1 MATVTP
7 LRQPDSDPPAP
18 ALHARAM
25 DNLAF
30 IRDTMESAGAFTAVS
45 GRGMIIVGFTALG
58 AAAVAAQQPTPQRWL
73 YTWLAAAVLAPIIQL
88 WGIARKVRS
97 AQTPILRGSAR
108 KFLLSFV
115 PPMLAGAL
123 LTIVFYRADLVPML
137 PALWL
142 LLYGAAI
149 VAAGAFS
156 VQIVPVLGAAFM
168 LAGAVSFFAP
178 TEWNNWI
185 MAGAF
190 GGLHIAFGIPIAR
203 RYGG

>member
-7 LRQPDSDPPAP
+7 LRQPDNDPPAP

-30 IRDTMESAGAFTAVS
+30 IRDTMETAGAFTAVS
-45 GRGMIIVGFTALG
+45 GQGMIVVGFTALA

-73 YTWLAAAVLAPIIQL
+73 YAWLAAAVLAPIIQL
-88 WGIARKVRS
+88 WAIARKVRT
-97 AQTPILRGSAR
+97 AQTPILQGSAR

-123 LTIVFYRADLVPML
+123 LTAVFYRADLVPML

-156 VQIVPVLGAAFM
+156 VRIVPVLGAAFM

-178 TEWNNWI
+178 PEWNNWI

>member
-7 LRQPDSDPPAP
+7 LRQPDKDPPGP

-30 IRDTMESAGAFTAVS
+30 IRDTMETAGAFTAVS
-45 GRGMIIVGFTALG
+45 GRGMIVVGFTALA

-88 WGIARKVRS
+88 WAIARKVRS

-123 LTIVFYRADLVPML
+123 LTAVFYRADLVPML

-178 TEWNNWI
+178 AEWNNWI